1 VSVDVTTDHGL
12 VAVCSISNLSH
23 IITLRRETW
32 PLSVWRLAK
41 QPFSLTVSMQ
51 VSALLSEGS
60 PVVQVETTADGS
72 YIVVLTKACVVITE
86 GRGECVAGR
95 GDGSVGSVGR
105 EKRTTFH
112 LSVFSQLL

>member
-1 VSVDVTTDHGL
+1 MRSVL
-12 VAVCSISNLSH
+12 VDLNLTA
-23 IITLRRETW
+23 TL
-32 PLSVWRLAK
+32 LAH
-41 QPFSLTVSMQ
+41 F
-51 VSALLSEGS
+51 EGS

-72 YIVVLTKACVVITE
+72 YIVVLTKAVKNLVYGDVYVQSQCVVITE